1 MSNLKRNNTHDYSYI
16 AGGVS
21 HIGSSHTKK
30 NMVNQDSFG
39 VFQEET
45 YTMVALADGHG
56 SAMHFRSDIGSKFA
70 IEAAHTILKSFVE
83 NKPLTQISRA
93 LELIKKR
100 ILNKWQELCKEDMHV
115 NPIKILKRSLETHIV
130 GDAHVLETTGENI
143 VMHHNKEIHLSNSE
157 AKRLLSHPLSA
168 YGSTLLAALI
178 IEEGILLLQLGDGDM
193 RLYYQKEP
201 MNFIIPSPLMYGNAT
216 HSLASS
222 DAIDHMQIVFTD
234 TIPDFI
240 FLSTDGIIN
249 SLEDE
254 KDYQT
259 IGFQMMKSFNENEAS
274 FHDEVSKLIER
285 FAIHGSGDDCSL
297 TYIFKK
303 NKIKKEL

>member
-1 MSNLKRNNTHDYSYI
+1 MSNLKRNNTLDYSYI

-39 VFQEET
+39 VFQEEN
-45 YTMVALADGHG
+45 YTMIALADGHG
-56 SAMHFRSDIGSKFA
+56 SAMHFRSDIGSRFA
-70 IEAAHTILKSFVE
+70 IEAAHTIFKSFVD
-83 NKPLTQISRA
+83 NKPLTNISRS
-93 LELIKKR
+93 LKLIKKR
-100 ILNKWQELCKEDMHV
+100 ILTKWQELCKEDMHV
-115 NPIKILKRSLETHIV
+115 NPIKILKKSLETHIV

-143 VMHHNKEIHLSNSE
+143 VMHHDKDIHLSNSE

-168 YGSTLLAALI
+168 YGTTLLAALI
-178 IEEGILLLQLGDGDM
+178 IEEGIVLLQLGDGDM

-222 DAIDHMQIVFTD
+222 DALEHMQIVFTD

-259 IGFQMMKSFNENEAS
+259 IGFQMMKSFDENASS
-274 FHDEVSKLIER
+274 FHDDVSKLIER
-285 FAIHGSGDDCSL
+285 FALFGSGDDCSL

-303 NKIKKEL
+303 NKLKKEL